1 MDDAIPLVVGP
12 GGGETVRNPV
22 GGIVTF
28 KATGMETASAL
39 TVFESVIAPGDGP
52 PLHVHARED
61 EVLYVLE
68 GEFRFQLGEEVHEAP
83 EGSLMYVPR
92 DVAHCF
98 QNVASHPS
106 RLLITFTPAGMEHFF
121 ALSGGDPA
129 AFAQAAEV
137 VGMEVVG
144 PPLSQRDAG

>member
-1 MDDAIPLVVGP
+1 MDDATALVVGP

-28 KATGMETASAL
+28 KATGAETAGAI

-52 PLHVHARED
+52 PLHTHGRED

-83 EGSLMYVPR
+83 EGTVMYVPHG
-92 DVAHCF
+92 VAHSF
-98 QNVASHPS
+98 QNASDHPS
-106 RLLITFTPAGMEHFF
+106 RLLIFFTPAGMEHFF
-121 ALSGGDPA
+121 ALTGGDPDV
-129 AFAQAAEV
+129 FAKAAEV
-137 VGMEVVG
+137 VAMEVVG
-144 PPLSQRDAG
+144 PPLR

>member
-1 MDDAIPLVVGP
+1 MDEAIPLMVGP

-28 KATGMETASAL
+28 KATGMESAGVL
-39 TVFESVIAPGDGP
+39 TTFESVIAPGDGP

-68 GEFRFQLGEEVHEAP
+68 GEFRFQLGDDVHGAP

-92 DVAHCF
+92 GVAHCF
-98 QNVASHPS
+98 QNVADHPG
-106 RLLITFTPAGMEHFF
+106 RLLIFFTPAGMEHFF
-121 ALSGGDPA
+121 GLTGGDPE
-129 AFAQAAEV
+129 AFKKAAEV

-144 PPLSQRDAG
+144 PPLR